1 MIIFLFALLVVVILT
16 REEPCHGKRTTRK
29 LVEAGL
35 SAERIKEYIELDKT
49 LTSGELTVYEAIE
62 LSKHMKERFPEL
74 DLGHHTVVIKEI
86 ARRAV

>member
-1 MIIFLFALLVVVILT
+1 MITLFIALLVVVILA

-35 SAERIKEYIELDKT
+35 SAERIKEYIELDKR
-49 LTSGELTVYEAIE
+49 LMSGELTVYEAIE
-62 LSKHMKERFPEL
+62 LSEHMKERFPEL
-74 DLGHHTVVIKEI
+74 DLGHHTGVIKEI

>member
-1 MIIFLFALLVVVILT
+1 MIILLFALLVVVILA

-35 SAERIKEYIELDKT
+35 SAERIKEYIELDKK

-62 LSKHMKERFPEL
+62 LSKPMKERFPEL
-74 DLGHHTVVIKEI
+74 DLGHPTGVIKEI